1 MVGGEET
8 APNQYPFMVT
18 NRFKKKKK
26 KKKHYFL
33 ITSSGGTDET
43 QRWII

>member
-18 NRFKKKKK
+18 NRFLKKQ
-26 KKKHYFL
+26 KKHYFL
-33 ITSSGGTDET
+33 INSSGGTDET

>member
-26 KKKHYFL
+26 KKHYFL
-33 ITSSGGTDET
+33 INSSGGTDET